1 LTPLH
6 NHPASSHP
14 DLLVGTSTSDDA
26 GVFRIA
32 PDQALVQT
40 VDFFTPIV
48 DDAYDWGRI
57 TAANALSDVYAMG
70 ARPLTALQLLG
81 WPRNELPFEL
91 LGDVVRGGADVMV
104 EAGCVIIG
112 GHSIDDQEPKY
123 GFAVTGTVH
132 PDRIVTN
139 AGAAAGDR
147 LVITK
152 PLGTGI
158 AATAI
163 KAGACPEDLRATV
176 TASMVSLNAD
186 AAEAMVDVGVNAA
199 TDVTGFGLGGH
210 LREMLTGSGVSA
222 VIDVEALPVFDGVR
236 DLLAAGHYP
245 GGSARN
251 LASIDP
257 FVRGEPDHD
266 IRRIIADAQTSGGL
280 LISVPED
287 AVDDLIS
294 EIGGRGSD
302 AWVIGTTVDDSSGT
316 ITLR

>member
-1 LTPLH
+1 M
-6 NHPASSHP
+6 
-14 DLLVGTSTSDDA
+14 GTSTSDDA

-32 PDQALVQT
+32 SDQALVQT

-48 DDAYDWGRI
+48 DDPYDWGRI

-91 LGDVVRGGADVMV
+91 LGEVMRGGADVMV
-104 EAGCVIIG
+104 EAGCVITG
-112 GHSIDDQEPKY
+112 GHSIDDDEPKY
-123 GFAVTGTVH
+123 GFAVTGLVH

-139 AGAAAGDR
+139 AGAEVGDR
-147 LVITK
+147 LVLTK

-163 KAGACPEDLRATV
+163 KAGQCPEHVRAEV
-176 TASMVSLNAD
+176 TESMISLNAAP
-186 AAEAMVDVGVNAA
+186 AAAMVDVGVNAA

-210 LREMLTGSGVSA
+210 LREMLTGSGLSA
-222 VIDVEALPVFDGVR
+222 TIDHESLPVFDGVR
-236 DLLAAGHYP
+236 DLLDAGHYP

-257 FVRGEPDHD
+257 HVRGEPDHD
-266 IRRIIADAQTSGGL
+266 IRRLIADAQTSGGL
-280 LISVPED
+280 LISVAEK
-287 AVDDLIS
+287 ATDDLVS
-294 EIGGRGSD
+294 EISAGGSD
-302 AWVIGTTVDDSSGT
+302 TWVIGSITEGQSGT
-316 ITLR
+316 ITLV